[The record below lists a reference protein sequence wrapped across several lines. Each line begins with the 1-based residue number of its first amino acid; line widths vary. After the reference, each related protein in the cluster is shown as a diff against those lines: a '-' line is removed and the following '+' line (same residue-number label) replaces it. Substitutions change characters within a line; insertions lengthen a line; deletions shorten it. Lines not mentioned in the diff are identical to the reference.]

1 MAADK
6 ETAFDHNMF
15 LFYPR
20 PSASSAVL
28 LFLVVANGHIVN
40 LCGLAALRQKNN
52 QKISFF
58 SVSRG
63 SQAVFRLSFEEFAGQ
78 TRDVGRPVRIGDGI
92 VADFTREFVHLG
104 VEVVQMMQ
112 GDGFGRHR

>member
-28 LFLVVANGHIVN
+28 LFLVVANGHIAD
-40 LCGLAALRQKNN
+40 LCLFALKKNSSDN
-52 QKISFF
+52 FILLRD
-58 SVSRG
+58 RG
-63 SQAVFRLSFEEFAGQ
+63 SNQRHSSIAAAVS
-78 TRDVGRPVRIGDGI
+78 
-92 VADFTREFVHLG
+92 
-104 VEVVQMMQ
+104 
-112 GDGFGRHR
+112 